1 MQVYLLFSS
10 KMIKKFFCLW
20 TVLTPIVL
28 FAQSKKEVKE
38 NKIKSTLESV
48 TIIENGKETTYK
60 DTYTEFDKNGNIIA
74 QTEYNRDGT
83 IKRKVTSKYDS
94 FKNKTEE
101 LEYEGNHLVRKR
113 LFSYNGNGEKTLQV
127 TYDGSGKL
135 LKKEVFIY
143 NNKGLRSEK
152 KIYDATNNL
161 IETHKYIY
169 QQ

>member
-1 MQVYLLFSS
+1 MQALLLFLD
-10 KMIKKFFCLW
+10 KMIKKIFCLW
-20 TVLTPIVL
+20 IFLTPL
-28 FAQSKKEVKE
+28 FLSSQSKKEVKE
-38 NKIKSTLESV
+38 NKIKSTLENV
-48 TIIENGKETTYK
+48 TIIENGKEITYK
-60 DTYTEFDKNGNIIA
+60 DTYTEFDKNGNIVA
-74 QTEYNRDGT
+74 QTEYNKDGSVKKK
-83 IKRKVTSKYDS
+83 ITSKYDS

-113 LFSYNGNGEKTLQV
+113 LFSYNGNGEKTLEV

-143 NNKGLRSEK
+143 NNKGLRAEK
-152 KIYDATNNL
+152 KIYDAANNL